1 MFFVLSKILRYL
13 LYPVPLG
20 CLALLGIVLF
30 YHRRWARKALL
41 AVLVL
46 FYGLSVPYTANQVM
60 HWLEVPRV
68 DAKTLRPPYDA
79 VIVLSGMLHVQSAQQ
94 GYIEFTEAADRILAG
109 ILFVQQGLGKT
120 LLMSGGSGD
129 LFDQRTSGARLLKVF
144 ALQLGLSDDQL
155 LVEAHSRNT
164 YENAM
169 YTANMLRAHQLHHT
183 LLITSA
189 SHMRRAVAVF
199 HRQGIFPDIYP
210 VDYRATDIVT
220 PFSFI
225 PSALGLQK
233 VTAVLH
239 ELIGLLA
246 YRVQGY
252 I

>member
-1 MFFVLSKILRYL
+1 MFFVLSKILRFL
-13 LYPVPLG
+13 VYPVPL
-20 CLALLGIVLF
+20 CFLALLGIVIF

-41 AVLVL
+41 AVLAL
-46 FYGLSVPYTANQVM
+46 FYGLSIPYTANQVM

-79 VIVLSGMLHVQSAQQ
+79 VIVLSGTLHTQLAQQ
-94 GYIEFTEAADRILAG
+94 GYIEFTEAADRILTG

-120 LLMSGGSGD
+120 LLMSGGTGN
-129 LFDQRTSGARLLKVF
+129 LFDQRTSEARLLKVF
-144 ALQLGLSDDQL
+144 ALQLGLRDDQV

-164 YENAM
+164 YENALH
-169 YTANMLRAHQLHHT
+169 TANMLRAHQLHHT

-189 SHMRRAVAVF
+189 SHMRRAVATF
-199 HRQGIFPDIYP
+199 HKQGIFPDTYP
-210 VDYRATDIVT
+210 VDYQAADIVT
-220 PFSFI
+220 PFSFV
-225 PSALGLQK
+225 PSASGVKK

-239 ELIGLLA
+239 ELIGLIT